1 MQSLNVVE
9 ILKVGLPGLVF
20 LLSLLTFQLI
30 AKVARGG
37 HLDRSLVG
45 TIRTFMYVN
54 VALAVL
60 TLSAPALDYLLV
72 PAPADKVFTAEAH
85 DGSHNM
91 ESGTA
96 VVCADA
102 TYNGRYLL
110 VSSED
115 RSALIQVFA
124 RSVMPCPKP
133 DQIEL
138 SDMDLRRLKLQPG
151 AAGGTVEVV
160 VAGPGQR
167 FVMDD
172 TNRAM
177 TGNGAPQPPVEVAEA
192 AAGHTP

>member
-1 MQSLNVVE
+1 MEGLNVVE

-20 LLSLLTFQLI
+20 LLSMLTFQLI

-60 TLSAPALDYLLV
+60 TLAASVLDYLLV
-72 PAPADKVFTAEAH
+72 PAPTDKVFTAEAH
-85 DGSHNM
+85 AGSHNM
-91 ESGTA
+91 ELGTA

-102 TYNGRYLL
+102 AYNGRYLL

-138 SDMDLRRLKLQPG
+138 GDMDLRRLKLQPG
-151 AAGGTVEVV
+151 AAAGTVQVV
-160 VAGPGQR
+160 VAGAGQK

-172 TNRAM
+172 LNPTVAG
-177 TGNGAPQPPVEVAEA
+177 TGAPQQPVEVAEA
-192 AAGHTP
+192 AAGHAP